1 MFKGKQAG
9 RSHRNPA
16 IPADVISDELYDV
29 IHAQR
34 CFEEC
39 SSQLVKLSK
48 RYEDCIQELN
58 RARLKLREELLSLPL
73 FKTRK
78 SDTNPEKQ
86 NFDERID
93 QFRRSADLLV
103 EQGKNLK
110 ENYHGATHDPVRRYM
125 KMFPSINEKVKTH
138 ERLAMDYVKARERY
152 DKALKSTTSD
162 PGKRD
167 KAAAQSDAA
176 LHSWEN
182 SNDVIPEELPEL
194 YDARTRF
201 LDPSLTT
208 MVAAHIRYLEA
219 VVEMLSA
226 ICHDHEV
233 KMTDEDYQA
242 QIEGLFEDLGKLS
255 ITGE

>member
-1 MFKGKQAG
+1 MFKGKPATK
-9 RSHRNPA
+9 SYRNPN
-16 IPADVISDELYDV
+16 IPADLISDELAEI

-34 CFEEC
+34 CFEE
-39 SSQLVKLSK
+39 SASQLVKLSK
-48 RYEDCIQELN
+48 RYEDTISELSK
-58 RARLKLREELLSLPL
+58 ARLKLREELLSLPL

-86 NFDERID
+86 SFDARID
-93 QFRRSADLLV
+93 QFRKSADHLV

-110 ENYHGATHDPVRRYM
+110 ENYHGAIHDPTRKYM
-125 KMFPSINEKVKTH
+125 KMFPAINEKVKTH
-138 ERLAMDYVKARERY
+138 ERLALDYVKAKDRY
-152 DKALKSTTSD
+152 DKAVQSSSTD

-167 KAAAQSDAA
+167 KAASQSDTA
-176 LHSWEN
+176 LQQWEA

-194 YDARTRF
+194 YEARVKL

-219 VVEMLSA
+219 VVDMLSA

-233 KMTDEDYQA
+233 KMTDQDYQA
-242 QIEGLFEDLGKLS
+242 QIEGLFDNLTKLS